1 MRKRRESDEK
11 VGQVGNLSYFVL
23 AVCVFLFAPP
33 FARAQS
39 STPREETWVT
49 NGKVS
54 AIVRTANSVYI
65 GGEFT
70 YVGPCTGYGVPL
82 DATTGRP
89 AATFPKSVF

>member
-11 VGQVGNLSYFVL
+11 VGQVGNLSYFLL
-23 AVCVFLFAPP
+23 AVCVFLFAPT

-54 AIVRTANSVYI
+54 AIVRTANTVYI